1 MVLTSRP
8 IRVRMIRA
16 MASNRMPMLLNHL
29 LLCPTTISRMLPVK
43 AIYGRPAIGLGVR
56 RAITGYLGH
65 GLRRRTK
72 EHFGRR
78 VIGAFG
84 ITATA
89 FTAATGV
96 DMLATMAASTTAL
109 AILASATRAAIGV
122 AAISTTTARSTT
134 STRRMCTTFTN
145 AMSAGIA
152 GAALA

>member
-1 MVLTSRP
+1 M
-8 IRVRMIRA
+8 IRVT
-16 MASNRMPMLLNHL
+16 ASNRMPMLLNHL

-56 RAITGYLGH
+56 RAITGFLGH

-89 FTAATGV
+89 FTAAIGA
-96 DMLATMAASTTAL
+96 DMSATTAALTTAL
-109 AILASATRAAIGV
+109 AISVLGTRAVIGV
-122 AAISTTTARSTT
+122 AATSTTTVRSTI

-145 AMSAGIA
+145 AMSAGTA
-152 GAALA
+152 GAALV